1 MPRSQSSISSRAPAR
16 RAPAAAAAAAPTAL
30 PALPHRGERPARS
43 PPPAGLSDGRPRSL
57 SHTGPRQLSLSAR
70 GGERAGKE
78 SHTLPHL
85 KEPALRLADGKM
97 MMLKPFRASELFFI
111 VRLSSLFLP
120 SPLSSSLS
128 LPFSSSSSS
137 SSSRGWPCSRWGW
150 DVERGHPWRFSIRDR
165 LEERRA
171 ERWQRRHQGR
181 WKGPGQGSG
190 VLLEPAATRALPTNQ
205 PRVLTIRT
213 AGRLPCPSP
222 AGLAAASLFFRLCRA
237 LVLPSGP
244 QFLLAES
251 RET

>member
-16 RAPAAAAAAAPTAL
+16 RAPAAAAAAPTAL
-30 PALPHRGERPARS
+30 PALPHRGERPAQS

-85 KEPALRLADGKM
+85 KEPALWLADGKM
-97 MMLKPFRASELFFI
+97 MMLKPFHASELFFI

-137 SSSRGWPCSRWGW
+137 SSSRGLPCSRWG
-150 DVERGHPWRFSIRDR
+150 VGHGEGAPLAFFN
-165 LEERRA
+165 
-171 ERWQRRHQGR
+171 
-181 WKGPGQGSG
+181 QGSSLG
-190 VLLEPAATRALPTNQ
+190 A
-205 PRVLTIRT
+205 
-213 AGRLPCPSP
+213 AGREMAETSP
-222 AGLAAASLFFRLCRA
+222 RQGEGAGVGAGKRGS
-237 LVLPSGP
+237 P
-244 QFLLAES
+244 
-251 RET
+251 